1 MGVNTLE
8 IYYIADRDYRE
19 RIAGCGGGDDGNDD
33 DECECVQS
41 QSTKLKLLAEGF
53 EGKEERNQDKRR

>member
-19 RIAGCGGGDDGNDD
+19 RIAGCGGGDGNEDDGWV
-33 DECECVQS
+33 CS
-41 QSTKLKLLAEGF
+41 KPKY
-53 EGKEERNQDKRR
+53 